1 MFIHLR
7 RTKWPILNLGGAGD
21 QCWSS
26 YHGVRVLLQLLRG
39 HLLLVLREQVAQ
51 EGLRKESRS
60 HQSWSQKHQIA
71 TSDLSNKGN
80 TTGTAAA
87 VTVQRVVVFRKV
99 HFIHSGFHPS
109 GAQGRQ
115 GDIGQRG
122 AAEGHGHSPP
132 QGHPPP
138 AVQLLLLCEKWSFD
152 LWRPAHLELLRRY
165 VAAAVDVVLPPCLQ
179 GAVESFNHT

>member
-7 RTKWPILNLGGAGD
+7 RTKWPILSLGGAGD

-80 TTGTAAA
+80 TIGTPAA
-87 VTVQRVVVFRKV
+87 VTVQRVVALRKV
-99 HFIHSGFHPS
+99 HFVHSGFHPS
-109 GAQGRQ
+109 RAQGRQ

-132 QGHPPP
+132 QGHPPGCAIASAVWKLIIWFVEASSPWAP
-138 AVQLLLLCEKWSFD
+138 AQICSRCSRCRTSSKSAGGS
-152 LWRPAHLELLRRY
+152 REL
-165 VAAAVDVVLPPCLQ
+165 
-179 GAVESFNHT
+179 